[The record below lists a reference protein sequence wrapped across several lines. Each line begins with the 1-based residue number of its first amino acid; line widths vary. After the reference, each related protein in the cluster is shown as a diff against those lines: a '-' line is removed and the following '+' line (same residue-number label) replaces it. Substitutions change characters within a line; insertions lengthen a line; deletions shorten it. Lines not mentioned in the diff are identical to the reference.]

1 MCKAAECGAEKLVYG
16 NPNNSYDR
24 LGELKMP
31 VLVANSD
38 NDLLVSTYHSRI
50 LMDRIKKLAGHGF
63 LCQYAELFASHIYI
77 FPNSQIIEESERGP
91 KL

>member
-1 MCKAAECGAEKLVYG
+1 MR

-38 NDLLVSTYHSRI
+38 NDLLVSTYHGWI
-50 LMDRIKKLAGHGF
+50 LIDRIKNAQLIIYPLDGF
-63 LCQYAELFASHIYI
+63 FYRYAELFASHIHAFLDNPI
-77 FPNSQIIEESERGP
+77 VGQ
-91 KL
+91 